1 MSATLL
7 YLLKLSI
14 SLSIIWIFYQLMLR
28 RLTFYNLNRWYL
40 LGYSLL
46 SFIIPLINIGSLL
59 EKDSF
64 QGGQVIPY
72 IPVIGSYKK
81 DAVPDAALFSTVSLS
96 NVLSGILLLG
106 SVVLLIRLVSR
117 WLSLRKV
124 RQKATL
130 ISDTGVKIYQVDESI
145 IPFSFGNAI
154 YVNQQLH
161 TEKEYSAI
169 ILHEYVHIR
178 QRHTIDIL
186 LGELLCI
193 VNWYNPFAWLIRY
206 SIRQNLEFIADRKV
220 LENGVDKKGYQYHL
234 LQVIGSP
241 RYRLANN
248 FNFSSLKK
256 RIIMMNR
263 IKSAR
268 LHLVKFLFIVPLLA
282 TLLLAFRDK
291 ISNSVR
297 AASST
302 ASVKRSN
309 NDSIIINGSVTIDN
323 NLYSFNDLKLALDDS
338 LKMALNPG
346 AARLVAA
353 ATVTH
358 ADTVPKKANP
368 ANPLYVLNGV
378 PMPENW
384 AIDSISPK
392 DIKSIDVIKNEEGIR
407 LYGPRAVN
415 GVVVIT
421 MKNSNLPAPAASNPP
436 LSAADSTVK
445 TNLLA
450 RDTLRRPHLTD
461 PLIYIDGVEASQ
473 PHMNVLNPTDIESI
487 NVIKGDSAILKYGE
501 KGRNGV
507 ILIHMK
513 QQARTRTMILDTKEG
528 ERLTMEAD
536 SIIWKTKE
544 SDSREVVC
552 FIDGKRVRGVASVES
567 LISRQDTHAIE
578 STEKEEFLAKYG
590 LTAKQ
595 MMVNIITR
603 ANRNNPAAYML
614 AFH

>member
-14 SLSIIWIFYQLMLR
+14 SLSVIWIFYQLMLR

-40 LGYSLL
+40 LGYSFL
-46 SFIIPLINIGSLL
+46 SFFIPLINIGSLL
-59 EKDSF
+59 EKDTF
-64 QGGQVIPY
+64 QGGQVIQY
-72 IPVIGSYKK
+72 IPVIGSYRK
-81 DAVPDAALFSTVSLS
+81 DVVPDAALFSTVGLL
-96 NVLSGILLLG
+96 NVLSGILLSG
-106 SVVLLIRLVSR
+106 SVVLSIRLVSR

-130 ISDTGVKIYQVDESI
+130 ISDIGVKIYQVDESI
-145 IPFSFGNAI
+145 LPFSFGNAI
-154 YVNQQLH
+154 YVNPQLH

-178 QRHTIDIL
+178 QRHTTDIL
-186 LGELLCI
+186 LGELLCV

-256 RIIMMNR
+256 RIIMMNK

-291 ISNSVR
+291 INNSVR

-302 ASVKRSN
+302 VSVKTGN
-309 NDSIIINGSVTIDN
+309 NDSIIINGSVTIDS
-323 NLYSFNDLKLALDDS
+323 NLYSFKDLKLAMNDS

-346 AARLVAA
+346 ASMLAA
-353 ATVTH
+353 VVPVNG
-358 ADTVPKKANP
+358 ADTVPKKTNSAK
-368 ANPLYVLNGV
+368 PLYVLNGV

-392 DIKSIDVIKNEEGIR
+392 DIKYIEVIGKR
-407 LYGPRAVN
+407 ADWVPRFGPRAAN
-415 GVVVIT
+415 GVVEVT
-421 MKNSNLPAPAASNPP
+421 LKTPPPAG
-436 LSAADSTVK
+436 
-445 TNLLA
+445 
-450 RDTLRRPHLTD
+450 DTSGHFMD
-461 PLIYIDGVEASQ
+461 PLILIDGMEASPLQ
-473 PHMNVLNPTDIESI
+473 MNALKPTDIKSI
-487 NVIKGDSAILKYGE
+487 DIIKGDSATLKYGE
-501 KGRNGV
+501 KGRQGV
-507 ILIHMK
+507 ILVRMK
-513 QQARTRTMILDTKEG
+513 NLAHTRTMILDTREG
-528 ERLTMEAD
+528 ERLTIEAD

-552 FIDGKRVRGVASVES
+552 FIDGKRVGGTASVES
-567 LISRQDTHAIE
+567 LISRQDTHGIE

-590 LTAKQ
+590 LTDKQ

>member
-1 MSATLL
+1 ML

-14 SLSIIWIFYQLMLR
+14 SLSVIWLFYQLMLR

-46 SFIIPLINIGSLL
+46 SFIIPLIDIGSFLD
-59 EKDSF
+59 KDGF
-64 QGGQVIPY
+64 QKAVVIQY
-72 IPVIGSYKK
+72 IPAIGGYQKN
-81 DAVPDAALFSTVSLS
+81 AAAADPGLFSRLGSL
-96 NVLSGILLLG
+96 NILMGILLTG
-106 SVVLLIRLVSR
+106 SVIMLVRLLSR
-117 WLSLRKV
+117 WLSLRRV
-124 RQKATL
+124 RARARL
-130 ISDTGVKIYQVDESI
+130 ISEGGVKIFQVDQPI
-145 IPFSFGNAI
+145 LPFSFGNAI
-154 YVNQQLH
+154 YINQQLH

-178 QRHTIDIL
+178 QKHTIDML
-186 LGELLCI
+186 FSEVLC
-193 VNWYNPFAWLIRY
+193 VLNWYNPFAWLIRY

-220 LENGVDKKGYQYHL
+220 LENGMDKKGYQYHL
-234 LQVIGSP
+234 LQVVGTP

-256 RIIMMNR
+256 RIIMMNK

-291 ISNSVR
+291 IGS
-297 AASST
+297 AGTASSAVFAKT
-302 ASVKRSN
+302 GSDGARSTKAGTGTVGV
-309 NDSIIINGSVTIDN
+309 DTGSLRSDTVILNGSVRIGKN
-323 NLYSFNDLKLALDDS
+323 FYSFKDLKLAMDDS
-338 LKMALNPG
+338 LKMALNPD
-346 AARLVAA
+346 ASRLLAA
-353 ATVTH
+353 AMPVIH

-384 AIDSISPK
+384 VLDTLSPK

-436 LSAADSTVK
+436 PSAFPLTLIPALVG
-445 TNLLA
+445 
-450 RDTLRRPHLTD
+450 DTSRSLMH
-461 PLIYIDGVEASQ
+461 PLIYIDGVEESKLQMTA
-473 PHMNVLNPTDIESI
+473 LNPNDIESI

-513 QQARTRTMILDTKEG
+513 QQGRTRTMILDTREG
-528 ERLTMEAD
+528 ERVTMQAD
-536 SIIWKTKE
+536 SIIWK
-544 SDSREVVC
+544 
-552 FIDGKRVRGVASVES
+552 
-567 LISRQDTHAIE
+567 
-578 STEKEEFLAKYG
+578 AKKG
-590 LTAKQ
+590 DP
-595 MMVNIITR
+595 
-603 ANRNNPAAYML
+603 PAP
-614 AFH
+614 FQ